1 MGRPFFVSA
10 LLTQVSDFALVDVP
24 ARASLRLVFQHQIFG
39 SLLHFSFLP
48 VLLSSTLV
56 PTSFHSPSSFVRTL
70 FGPCSGVIRSSSEQ
84 GPNEVRMRD
93 EGEWKKSKMRV
104 EGEWLGGQK
113 LRVLAKQLFSIY
125 SLLLTFV

>member
-10 LLTQVSDFALVDVP
+10 PLPLVGVP
-24 ARASLRLVFQHQIFG
+24 ASASLQLCPGWCPHQPVIFC
-39 SLLHFSFLP
+39 SLFESC
-48 VLLSSTLV
+48 STLV

-70 FGPCSGVIRSSSEQ
+70 FGPCSDVFRSSSEQ

-104 EGEWLGGQK
+104 EGEWSGRQK